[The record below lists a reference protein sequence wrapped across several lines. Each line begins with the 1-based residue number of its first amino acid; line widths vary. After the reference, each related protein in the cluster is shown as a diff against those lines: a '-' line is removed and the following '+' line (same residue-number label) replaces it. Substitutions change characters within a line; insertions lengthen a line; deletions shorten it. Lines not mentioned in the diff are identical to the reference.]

1 MLATHPAAEALGLTP
16 PLPCTGGFFIGGY
29 MRFVIEYYSH
39 TQRALVLP
47 WRIMVDKPDDHP
59 EYGFTLHEIIDRLGE
74 QIPDA
79 EARQTWPRLRQVF
92 NKHAVQS
99 LTTYEQFF
107 IFVDTKIGC
116 LFVKTWTLLPAM

>member
-1 MLATHPAAEALGLTP
+1 
-16 PLPCTGGFFIGGY
+16 

-116 LFVKTWTLLPAM
+116 LFVKTWTYSNGKSTDTQGAIESWLAEYKIPAQ